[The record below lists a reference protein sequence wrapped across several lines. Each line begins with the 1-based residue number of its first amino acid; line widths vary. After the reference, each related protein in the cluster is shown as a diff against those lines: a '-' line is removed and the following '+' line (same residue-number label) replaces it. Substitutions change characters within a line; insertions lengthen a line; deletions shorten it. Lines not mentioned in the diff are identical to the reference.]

1 MIRKLSS
8 KYCAFRASLRIALG
22 AAAAGVCLAATTSLA
37 QSPFPSRTI
46 RIVVP
51 GPPAAPPDIL
61 SRVLAAE
68 LSQAEGWQVVVENK
82 AGALQTLG
90 ALEVLKQP
98 ADGHTVFAMSLPAA
112 AATAL
117 MSSAGFRLDTDFT
130 SIAKL
135 GVSYNVLALNPSVN
149 AKSVAE
155 LVALLKAQPDKL
167 NFSSGGPGTPAHL
180 IGEMFK
186 LQTGV
191 KATHVPYVQVSQAI
205 GDLISGINQYMFITT
220 LPVIDLI
227 TTGKLTGLAVTA
239 PKRIAAL
246 PNVPTVTEQGFPDLV
261 VEDWVG
267 LAVKNGTPPDVVA
280 RLNAAVNKALAKQN
294 VRAAFAKVG
303 AEPAGG
309 SAEDFQ
315 KQMSSQVAH
324 WERVIRE
331 AGIRM

>member
-1 MIRKLSS
+1 MAISQL
-8 KYCAFRASLRIALG
+8 FGDVFGLRVVGIAALIVGALG
-22 AAAAGVCLAATTSLA
+22 FPAQSDA
-37 QSPFPSRTI
+37 QSPSFPSRTI

-51 GPPAAPPDIL
+51 GPPAGPPDIL

-68 LSQAEGWQVVVENK
+68 LSKSEGWQVVVENK

-90 ALEVLKQP
+90 GLEVLKQA
-98 ADGHTVFAMSLPAA
+98 ADGHTLFAMSLPAA
-112 AATAL
+112 AASAL
-117 MSSAGFRLDTDFT
+117 LSNAGFRLDTDFT
-130 SIAKL
+130 PVAKL

-149 AKSVAE
+149 AKSLSE
-155 LVALLKAQPDKL
+155 FVALLKAQPDKF

-191 KATHVPYVQVSQAI
+191 KATHIPYLQISQAI

-227 TTGKLTGLAVTA
+227 NAGKLNALAVTA
-239 PKRIAAL
+239 PKRLAAL
-246 PNVPTVTEQGFPDLV
+246 PTVPTVIEQGFPDLV

-267 LAVKNGTPPDVVA
+267 LAVKNGTPPEVVA
-280 RLNAAVNKALAKQN
+280 RLNEAINRALSQPS
-294 VRAAFAKVG
+294 VREAFAKIG

-309 SAEDFQ
+309 SAEDFG
-315 KQMSSQVAH
+315 KLMKSQVEY
-324 WERVIRE
+324 WEKVIRE
-331 AGIRM
+331 AGIKM